1 MCRRF
6 IKRGGEEGLVKVQRD
21 MHRDKG
27 GKGQAWKRNVPSDLG
42 KNFDIMLH
50 ILYFQGKGR
59 AGNVHTYVRTYP
71 PTPAPHLH
79 RCIQYIHTYTLPVQ
93 QHSLSIHSVVPYSV
107 VEC

>member
-21 MHRDKG
+21 MHREKG

-42 KNFDIMLH
+42 KHFDIMLH

-71 PTPAPHLH
+71 PTPAPQLH
-79 RCIQYIHTYTLPVQ
+79 RCIQYIHTYALPVQ